1 MKILVAVTSHLSFR
15 LIEGQIKYLTQKGHE
30 VYFVSSYFAGI
41 EKSVE
46 SEGGYYYA
54 IDMEREISPI
64 KDFVSLIKIVL
75 LLYKIKPDII
85 NASTPKAGLLFM
97 IASKLSF
104 TLKLKTIFTLRG
116 LRSDTLKG
124 LKYKLVK
131 TMETLTCYLADK
143 VLVISPSLNKHA
155 IEGGILKS
163 KKSIVIGKGSSN
175 GINIER
181 FTNNTALS
189 QIYKL
194 KEMYNIPQTSIV
206 YGYVGRI
213 VRDKGVVELYEGFCK
228 LQSKHADSF
237 LLLIGS
243 YEEADG
249 VSAQFLKEVK
259 GNANVLLLEYT
270 PHIECFFP
278 LMDVFILFSYRE
290 GFGNVVLEAASM
302 RIPAIVSD
310 IPGLKDTIEN
320 RYTGL
325 LAQVRNSNDL
335 AEKMERF
342 YLDRYLIN
350 EYGENARVRVE
361 KFFRNEFIWKGLE
374 ELYNEL
380 NDV

>member
-1 MKILVAVTSHLSFR
+1 
-15 LIEGQIKYLTQKGHE
+15 
-30 VYFVSSYFAGI
+30 
-41 EKSVE
+41 
-46 SEGGYYYA
+46 GGYYYA

-131 TMETLTCYLADK
+131 TMETLTCFLADK

-213 VRDKGVVELYEGFCK
+213 V
-228 LQSKHADSF
+228 
-237 LLLIGS
+237 
-243 YEEADG
+243 
-249 VSAQFLKEVK
+249 
-259 GNANVLLLEYT
+259 
-270 PHIECFFP
+270 
-278 LMDVFILFSYRE
+278 
-290 GFGNVVLEAASM
+290 
-302 RIPAIVSD
+302 
-310 IPGLKDTIEN
+310 
-320 RYTGL
+320 
-325 LAQVRNSNDL
+325 
-335 AEKMERF
+335 
-342 YLDRYLIN
+342 
-350 EYGENARVRVE
+350 
-361 KFFRNEFIWKGLE
+361 
-374 ELYNEL
+374 
-380 NDV
+380 